1 MRVRASARE
10 HDALDVRLL
19 GGREH
24 RDGALDGGGQDAGT
38 ALGRLG
44 EAVLRVDR
52 GHVEDAVAAGEG
64 ALERRLVVDV
74 RHERRRR
81 AEALD
86 VDTASLEVADGAD
99 DRVALRDER
108 LDEVRGDEAVGTGD
122 SVPAWEV
129 GGREWEGRA
138 AMVRRL
144 RT

>member
-1 MRVRASARE
+1 M
-10 HDALDVRLL
+10 
-19 GGREH
+19 
-24 RDGALDGGGQDAGT
+24 
-38 ALGRLG
+38 
-44 EAVLRVDR
+44 
-52 GHVEDAVAAGEG
+52 EDAVAAGEG

-86 VDTASLEVADGAD
+86 VDATSLEVTDGAD

-122 SVPAWEV
+122 SVPVWEV
-129 GGREWEGRA
+129 GGREWEGLA